1 MNTLRYLTLAALP
14 FSLAQETVYGVY
26 IFHRHGDRTPKSLAP
41 TNLTQLGYQEVYTSG
56 AYYRNRYVSSD
67 ASLKVT
73 GLNPDTVKLSQ
84 ISVTAPQDNVL
95 QSSAQGFLQGLYPP
109 IQTAQTLRNG
119 TVVSAP
125 FGGYQIIPINLVTSG
140 TGSEDNRWLQDA
152 SGCQN
157 AQISSNN
164 YFLSQEYM
172 DKLNATRPFYQNL
185 VPVVN
190 RTFAA
195 NYTNFK
201 NAYTVFDLINVAEI
215 HNATIQSDSVLSNDT
230 LFQIRTLADSHEFG
244 LAYNASEPGN
254 ARAMPGMQLAGEV
267 LKFLNNTIKTNGTSK
282 VGIQFGAYA
291 SFLSYFGLAN
301 LTTANGDFYG
311 VPDYA
316 SSMVFELF
324 ATGAQSGFPA
334 VSDLQVRFL
343 FHNGTASNSS
353 EPTVYPLFGGSQ
365 ISIPWS
371 TFNAKM
377 NSIAVSTT
385 EQWCHACGNT
395 TGACAAYASGSSST
409 GSTASG
415 SGSDKSGGG
424 ISKAVAGVIGAM
436 VTLAVILGLEA
447 LILLVGGFRLVNKKN
462 MACKGSSGATS
473 AADIKA

>member
-1 MNTLRYLTLAALP
+1 MLP
-14 FSLAQETVYGVY
+14 ASRE
-26 IFHRHGDRTPKSLAP
+26 
-41 TNLTQLGYQEVYTSG
+41 TNL
-56 AYYRNRYVSSD
+56 
-67 ASLKVT
+67 
-73 GLNPDTVKLSQ
+73 
-84 ISVTAPQDNVL
+84 
-95 QSSAQGFLQGLYPP
+95 FL
-109 IQTAQTLRNG
+109 
-119 TVVSAP
+119 
-125 FGGYQIIPINLVTSG
+125 
-140 TGSEDNRWLQDA
+140 
-152 SGCQN
+152 
-157 AQISSNN
+157 
-164 YFLSQEYM
+164 
-172 DKLNATRPFYQNL
+172 
-185 VPVVN
+185 
-190 RTFAA
+190 
-195 NYTNFK
+195 
-201 NAYTVFDLINVAEI
+201 VFDLINVAEI

-324 ATGAQSGFPA
+324 TNGAPSGFPA

-365 ISIPWS
+365 TSIPWT

-395 TGACAAYASGSSST
+395 TGTCAAYASGSSST
-409 GSTASG
+409 SSTASG

-447 LILLVGGFRLVNKKN
+447 LILLFGGFRLVNKKN
-462 MACKGSSGATS
+462 MAGKGSSGVTS